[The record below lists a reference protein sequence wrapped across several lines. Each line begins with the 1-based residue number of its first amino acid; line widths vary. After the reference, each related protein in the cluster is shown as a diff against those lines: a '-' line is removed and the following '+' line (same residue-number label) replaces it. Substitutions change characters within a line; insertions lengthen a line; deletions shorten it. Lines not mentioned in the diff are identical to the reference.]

1 MAHLAY
7 HNMTVLINNT
17 VFESHK
23 DLIEKVVKEM
33 GGDSAKVDELVKKL
47 LDKTE
52 LKAKK
57 DPNKPKRPKSAFLLF
72 CDDERAK
79 LIEKEKKGLKG
90 GAKFSLGVVQ
100 KKLGELWKKLPDAK
114 KKKYEE
120 ETEKEKEAYYD
131 KITEYETSLETNA

>member
-17 VFESHK
+17 VFDSHK

-33 GGDSAKVDELVKKL
+33 GGDSAKADELVKKL
-47 LDKTE
+47 LDKPD

-57 DPNKPKRPKSAFLLF
+57 DPNKPKRPKSGFLLF
-72 CDDERAK
+72 CDDERQK
-79 LIEKEKKGLKG
+79 LIEKEKKALKKG
-90 GAKFSLGVVQ
+90 EKWSLGIVQ
-100 KKLGELWKKLPDAK
+100 KKLGDLWKKLPEAK
-114 KKKYEE
+114 RKKYEE
-120 ETEKEKEAYYD
+120 QTEKEKEEYYD

>member
-7 HNMTVLINNT
+7 HNMTVLINDT
-17 VFESHK
+17 VFKSHK

-72 CDDERAK
+72 CDDERVK

-90 GAKFSLGVVQ
+90 DAKFSLGAVQ

>member
-17 VFESHK
+17 VYESHK
-23 DLIEKVVKEM
+23 DLVEKVVKEM
-33 GGDSAKVDELVKKL
+33 GGDSDKATELVKKL
-47 LDKTE
+47 LDKPD

-57 DPNKPKRPKSAFLLF
+57 DPNKPKRPKSAFLMF

-79 LIEKEKKGLKG
+79 LIEKEKKGLKNG
-90 GAKFSLGVVQ
+90 EKFSLGVVQ
-100 KKLGELWKKLPDAK
+100 KKLGELWKKLSDAK

>member
-1 MAHLAY
+1 
-7 HNMTVLINNT
+7 
-17 VFESHK
+17 
-23 DLIEKVVKEM
+23 M

-90 GAKFSLGVVQ
+90 DAKFSLGVVQ
-100 KKLGELWKKLPDAK
+100 KKLGELWKKLPDSK

>member
-7 HNMTVLINNT
+7 HNMTVLINDT
-17 VFESHK
+17 VFKSHK

-90 GAKFSLGVVQ
+90 DAKFSLGVVQ

-120 ETEKEKEAYYD
+120 HTEKEKEEYYD

>member
-17 VFESHK
+17 VYDSHK

-33 GGDSAKVDELVKKL
+33 GGDSAKTDELVKKL
-47 LDKTE
+47 LDKPD

-57 DPNKPKRPKSAFLLF
+57 DPNKPKRPKSGFLLF
-72 CDDERAK
+72 CDDERQK
-79 LIEKEKKGLKG
+79 LIEKEKKALKKG
-90 GAKFSLGVVQ
+90 EKFSLGIVQ
-100 KKLGELWKKLPDAK
+100 KKLGDLWKKLPEAK
-114 KKKYEE
+114 RKKYEE
-120 ETEKEKEAYYD
+120 QTEKEKEEYYD

>member
-17 VFESHK
+17 VYDSHK

-33 GGDSAKVDELVKKL
+33 GGDSAKTDELVKKL
-47 LDKTE
+47 LDKPD

-57 DPNKPKRPKSAFLLF
+57 DPNKPKRPKSGFLLF
-72 CDDERAK
+72 CDDERQK
-79 LIEKEKKGLKG
+79 LIEKEKKALKKG
-90 GAKFSLGVVQ
+90 EKFSLGIVQ
-100 KKLGELWKKLPDAK
+100 KKLGDMWKKLPETK
-114 KKKYEE
+114 RKKYEE
-120 ETEKEKEAYYD
+120 QTEKEKEEYYD

>member
-7 HNMTVLINNT
+7 HNMTVLINDA
-17 VFESHK
+17 VFNSSK
-23 DLIEKVVKEM
+23 DLIKKIVKEM
-33 GGDSAKVDELVKKL
+33 GGDSSKADELTKKF

-57 DPNKPKRPKSAFLLF
+57 DPNKPKRPKSGFLLF

-79 LIEKEKKGLKG
+79 LIDKEKKGLKG
-90 GAKFSLGVVQ
+90 DAKFSLGVVQ
-100 KKLGELWKKLPDAK
+100 KKLGELWKKLPDVK

-120 ETEKEKEAYYD
+120 QTEKEKEDYYD

>member
-17 VFESHK
+17 VYESHK
-23 DLIEKVVKEM
+23 DLVEKVVKEM
-33 GGDSAKVDELVKKL
+33 GGDSDKATELVKKL
-47 LDKTE
+47 LDKPD

-57 DPNKPKRPKSAFLLF
+57 DPNKPKRPKSAFLMF

-90 GAKFSLGVVQ
+90 DAKFSLGVVQ
-100 KKLGELWKKLPDAK
+100 KKLGELWKKLPDSK

-120 ETEKEKEAYYD
+120 QTEKEKEEYYD

>member
-7 HNMTVLINNT
+7 HNMTVLINDT
-17 VFESHK
+17 VFKSHK

-33 GGDSAKVDELVKKL
+33 GGDAAKVDELVKKF

-72 CDDERAK
+72 CDDERSK

-90 GAKFSLGVVQ
+90 DAKFSLGVVQ
-100 KKLGELWKKLPDAK
+100 KKLGELWKKLPDSK

-120 ETEKEKEAYYD
+120 QTEKEKEEYYD

>member
-7 HNMTVLINNT
+7 HNMTVLLNDSI
-17 VFESHK
+17 FKSHK
-23 DLIEKVVKEM
+23 ELIEKIVKEM
-33 GGDSAKVDELVKKL
+33 GGDSSKADELVKKF
-47 LDKTE
+47 LDKAD

-57 DPNKPKRPKSAFLLF
+57 DPNKPKRPKSGFLLF

-79 LIEKEKKGLKG
+79 LIEKEKKGLKKG
-90 GAKFSLGVVQ
+90 DKFSLGVVQ
-100 KKLGELWKKLPDAK
+100 KKLGDMWKKLPEAK
-114 KKKYEE
+114 RKKYEE

>member
-17 VFESHK
+17 VFDSHK

-33 GGDSAKVDELVKKL
+33 GGDSAKADELVKKL
-47 LDKTE
+47 LDKPD

-57 DPNKPKRPKSAFLLF
+57 DPNKPKRPKSGFLLF
-72 CDDERAK
+72 CDDERQK
-79 LIEKEKKGLKG
+79 LIEKEKKALKKG
-90 GAKFSLGVVQ
+90 EKFSLGIVQ
-100 KKLGELWKKLPDAK
+100 KKLGDLWKKLPEAK
-114 KKKYEE
+114 RKKYEE
-120 ETEKEKEAYYD
+120 QTEKEKEEYYD

>member
-17 VFESHK
+17 VYESHK
-23 DLIEKVVKEM
+23 DLVEKVVKEM
-33 GGDSAKVDELVKKL
+33 GGDSAKADELVKKL
-47 LDKTE
+47 LDKPD

-57 DPNKPKRPKSAFLLF
+57 DPNKPKRPKSAFLIF
-72 CDDERAK
+72 CDDERSK
-79 LIEKEKKGLKG
+79 LIEKEKSKLKKGE
-90 GAKFSLGVVQ
+90 KFSLGVVQ
-100 KKLGELWKKLPDAK
+100 KKLGELWKKLPDSK

-120 ETEKEKEAYYD
+120 QTEKEKEEYYD